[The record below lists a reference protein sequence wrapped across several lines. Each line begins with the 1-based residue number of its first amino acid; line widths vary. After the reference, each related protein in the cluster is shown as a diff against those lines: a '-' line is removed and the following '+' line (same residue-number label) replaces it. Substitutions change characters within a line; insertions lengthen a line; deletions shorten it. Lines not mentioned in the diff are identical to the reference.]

1 MIKNLKNNIKVD
13 KDVVFTQ
20 LSNSEAV
27 LLHIGTKKY
36 FSLNETGIFLWKF
49 AEKGTSIYD
58 LISKIKEDYK
68 VSNKVATESINDF
81 VVELISEK
89 LIRIED

>member
-1 MIKNLKNNIKVD
+1 MIKNLINNIKVD

-27 LLHIGTKKY
+27 LLHIGSKKY

-49 AEKGTSIYD
+49 LEKGIFISD
-58 LISKIKEDYK
+58 LILKTRETYEVSKILAEQ
-68 VSNKVATESINDF
+68 SINEF
-81 VVELISEK
+81 VSELISEK